1 MKLLGIGIGSGG
13 ARILDQ
19 VYSNLGQDR
28 FYGTLILD
36 TSSKTIDEMSSLE
49 DNFIL
54 LGESGEGVG
63 GQWKSAMKLMLE
75 DSSKEKI
82 MKYLLEN
89 KVERA
94 PVIMVF
100 AALGGGTGAGATPV
114 FVRYLREY
122 FADKSVVPPIVV
134 LGVLPFMYPIEPIKF
149 SYNSIISISNL
160 LDNADAIL
168 LVDNDLF
175 FPPSEQEEVG
185 GGLIEVNEKISSFL
199 ETMFEQTSSL
209 GTGIGGELSAQT
221 LKSILKMKE
230 ASLCVPC
237 YARVRSETVGSVLD
251 LLAELALE
259 EGKMLQCNPET
270 SFRAVFVLRIPEENF
285 SVKGFL
291 DVKKF
296 FLRKINGI
304 DIASGLRR
312 LEEGADE
319 SDIAV
324 ILVEPEIPKITKLI
338 DIAKVYYDLHEEVI
352 ISVEGTDQDELEQFL
367 QRLSQHSE
375 EVARKRQKARELKQA
390 LNLGSIQRS

>member
-1 MKLLGIGIGSGG
+1 MKLVGIGIGSGG

-19 VYSNLGQDR
+19 VYSKLGQDR
-28 FYGTLILD
+28 FFSTLILD
-36 TSSKTIDEMSSLE
+36 TSSRTADELTSLGE
-49 DNFIL
+49 NFIL

-75 DSSKEKI
+75 DDSKEKI
-82 MKYLLEN
+82 VRYLSES

-94 PVIMVF
+94 PIIIVF

-114 FVRYLREY
+114 LVRYLREY
-122 FADKSVVPPIVV
+122 FSDKSVVPPIVV

-149 SYNSIISISNL
+149 SYNSIISIANL
-160 LDNADAIL
+160 LDYTDAIL

-175 FPPSEQEEVG
+175 VPSPEKEGVG
-185 GGLIEVNEKISSFL
+185 GGLIEVNRKISSFL
-199 ETMFEQTSSL
+199 ETMLEEMSSL
-209 GTGIGGELSAQT
+209 GTGIGGELSAQS

-230 ASLCVPC
+230 ATLCVPC
-237 YARVRSETVGSVLD
+237 YAKVRSETVGNVLD

-259 EGKMLQCNPET
+259 EGKMAQCDPET
-270 SFRAVFVLRIPEENF
+270 AFRAVFVLRIPEENF

-296 FLRKINGI
+296 FLRKISGI

-312 LEEGADE
+312 LEEGAEE
-319 SDIAV
+319 SDVAV

-338 DIAKVYYDLHEEVI
+338 DITKVYYDLHEEVL
-352 ISVEGTDQDELEQFL
+352 SAVEEIGQDELEQFL
-367 QRLSQHSE
+367 QRISQHSE
-375 EVARKRQKARELKQA
+375 EVARKRQKARELKQT
-390 LNLGSIQRS
+390 LDLESP

>member
-1 MKLLGIGIGSGG
+1 LKLVGIGIGSGG

-19 VYSNLGQDR
+19 VYSKLGQDR
-28 FYGTLILD
+28 FFSTLILD
-36 TSSKTIDEMSSLE
+36 TSSRTADELTSLGE
-49 DNFIL
+49 NFIL

-75 DSSKEKI
+75 DDSKEKI
-82 MKYLLEN
+82 VRYLSES

-94 PVIMVF
+94 PIIIVF

-114 FVRYLREY
+114 LVRYLREY
-122 FADKSVVPPIVV
+122 FSDKSVVPPIVV

-149 SYNSIISISNL
+149 SYNSIISIANL
-160 LDNADAIL
+160 LDYTDAIL

-175 FPPSEQEEVG
+175 VPSPEKEGVG
-185 GGLIEVNEKISSFL
+185 GGLIEVNRKISSFL
-199 ETMFEQTSSL
+199 ETMLEEMSSL
-209 GTGIGGELSAQT
+209 GTGIGGELSAQS

-230 ASLCVPC
+230 ATLCVPC
-237 YARVRSETVGSVLD
+237 YAKVRSETVGNVLD

-259 EGKMLQCNPET
+259 EGKMAQCDPET
-270 SFRAVFVLRIPEENF
+270 AFRAVFVLRIPEENF

-296 FLRKINGI
+296 FLRKISGI

-312 LEEGADE
+312 LEEGAEE
-319 SDIAV
+319 SDVAV

-338 DIAKVYYDLHEEVI
+338 DITKVYYDLHEEVL
-352 ISVEGTDQDELEQFL
+352 SAVEEIGQDELEQFL
-367 QRLSQHSE
+367 QRISQHSE
-375 EVARKRQKARELKQA
+375 EVARKRQKARELKQT
-390 LNLGSIQRS
+390 LDLESP